1 MTPTSPSPFIF
12 IYSPYLSLN
21 YEGNSQAVN
30 IPSEASAPEWINLY
44 NGGGTVKKVP
54 EEEEAQEELTHGL
67 IWRRS
72 LFKPSLF

>member
-1 MTPTSPSPFIF
+1 MTPTSPTPFII

-21 YEGNSQAVN
+21 YERNSQAVN
-30 IPSEASAPEWINLY
+30 IPSEAWAPEWINLY

-54 EEEEAQEELTHGL
+54 EEEEAQEELTRGL
-67 IWRRS
+67 IWRWS